1 MLARLN
7 AESKF
12 RKRKK
17 ILGKITAFE
26 GRIIEKWKDE
36 YKFQYET
43 DDHKLMIDWFPVKD
57 ITSKAKYEEN
67 KKRI

>member
-17 ILGKITAFE
+17 ILGKIPAFE

-36 YKFQYET
+36 YKVQYET